1 MLRVSFTLFN
11 LQGTHSTAFQLSVRY
26 ILAHSFSLVKHFF
39 QKFFASYSAAL
50 SFKLVRSRRGTRLF
64 YHTLSS
70 LSRTFFKFFRGF
82 QPRITRFQSFSTTSA
97 LPSELIHFTTRFPLC
112 QALFFKSGSKS
123 VQLPLGFFSLFDS
136 FQCPL
141 VRRSDRIPPHTAFVN
156 TFFHFFFPF
165 FVLLGCPLF
174 FAAKQTQNIPLCYQ
188 RGMFQITISNSL

>member
-11 LQGTHSTAFQLSVRY
+11 LQGTRSTAFQLSVRY
-26 ILAHSFSLVKHFF
+26 ILAHSLSLVKHFF

-64 YHTLSS
+64 YHTLLTLSS
-70 LSRTFFKFFRGF
+70 TFFKSR
-82 QPRITRFQSFSTTSA
+82 
-97 LPSELIHFTTRFPLC
+97 
-112 QALFFKSGSKS
+112 SKS
-123 VQLPLGFFSLFDS
+123 IQLPLGFFSLFDS

-165 FVLLGCPLF
+165 FVFPFSPL
-174 FAAKQTQNIPLCYQ
+174 NYI
-188 RGMFQITISNSL
+188 

>member
-11 LQGTHSTAFQLSVRY
+11 LQGTRSTAFQLSVRY

-70 LSRTFFKFFRGF
+70 LSRTFFKFFWGF
-82 QPRITRFQSFSTTSA
+82 QPRITWFQSFFNDFHSPERTHLVYHTLLTLSST
-97 LPSELIHFTTRFPLC
+97 
-112 QALFFKSGSKS
+112 FFKSRSKS

-136 FQCPL
+136 LRCPL
-141 VRRSDRIPPHTAFVN
+141 VRRSDRIPPRTAFVN
-156 TFFHFFFPF
+156 TFFTFSFLFSFSPS
-165 FVLLGCPLF
+165 LPL
-174 FAAKQTQNIPLCYQ
+174 
-188 RGMFQITISNSL
+188 ITI

>member
-11 LQGTHSTAFQLSVRY
+11 LQGTRSTAFQLSVRY
-26 ILAHSFSLVKHFF
+26 ILAHSFSLVKYFF

-82 QPRITRFQSFSTTSA
+82 QPRITRFQSFFNDFHSPERTHLVYHTLLTLSST
-97 LPSELIHFTTRFPLC
+97 
-112 QALFFKSGSKS
+112 FFKSRSKS

-136 FQCPL
+136 FRCPL
-141 VRRSDRIPPHTAFVN
+141 VRRSDRIPPRTTFVN
-156 TFFHFFFPF
+156 TFFHFSSLFLCSGSGFHFYDVILSAFF
-165 FVLLGCPLF
+165 LLYTG
-174 FAAKQTQNIPLCYQ
+174 
-188 RGMFQITISNSL
+188 

>member
-1 MLRVSFTLFN
+1 M
-11 LQGTHSTAFQLSVRY
+11 RY
-26 ILAHSFSLVKHFF
+26 ILAHSLSLVKHFF

-82 QPRITRFQSFSTTSA
+82 QPRITRFQSFFNDFHSLERTHSVYYTLLTLSST
-97 LPSELIHFTTRFPLC
+97 
-112 QALFFKSGSKS
+112 FFKSRSKS

-141 VRRSDRIPPHTAFVN
+141 VRRSDRIPPQSLFVN
-156 TFFHFFFPF
+156 SFFHFSCLFSFSYS
-165 FVLLGCPLF
+165 LPLV
-174 FAAKQTQNIPLCYQ
+174 CYIK
-188 RGMFQITISNSL
+188 RNGHCAVF